1 MKKQF
6 KIGSALHFHEPFHT
20 IRSIFS
26 TPAAPARSRTVIP
39 NRMQYSVC
47 FRLRSRLRVRF
58 LLPMVLKMV

>member
-6 KIGSALHFHEPFHT
+6 KIGSVLHFYETFHT

-26 TPAAPARSRTVIP
+26 TPAAPARSRTDIP
-39 NRMQYSVC
+39 NKMQYSVC

-58 LLPMVLKMV
+58 VLHLV